1 MSEVRLNQREQLI
14 ERILRMPI
22 DKVAVYSAALNAI
35 LASPSASTIEEVIA
49 QLTQIAEELYDMEDS
64 RLSDAMLCAIASEP
78 VLGKEWN
85 TPEED
90 VAWADL

>member
-1 MSEVRLNQREQLI
+1 MSEVRLNQQEQL
-14 ERILRMPI
+14 
-22 DKVAVYSAALNAI
+22 V
-35 LASPSASTIEEVIA
+35 
-49 QLTQIAEELYDMEDS
+49 EDS